1 MHPLQQLHLKMGGG
15 SILRVGLFSG
25 DFNMESADSI
35 LKVASLRAAVFL
47 VFEIVRSFVD
57 ISNYSLE

>member
-35 LKVASLRAAVFL
+35 LKVASLRVFL
-47 VFEIVRSFVD
+47 IFEIVCSFVD

>member
-1 MHPLQQLHLKMGGG
+1 MGGG